1 MSDNTSKNKDRR
13 ASGFAAQAAILAGAG
28 IVSRIIGVLYRS
40 PLFHIIGDEGNG
52 YYGSA
57 YAIYAMILMVSTYSI
72 PTAVSKI
79 ISGKLAMK
87 EYKSAR
93 QVFKCALVYVAVV
106 GAIAAGLTYIFAPVL
121 VKEQPN
127 ALPCMRLFAPTIF
140 LAGFLGVYRGYLQA
154 YNTMVPTS
162 ISQIIEQL
170 VNAVVSVVAAYFFS
184 LPFTKG
190 TTEYAMHGAQGS
202 ALGTGMGV
210 VAGLIFILIAYGSRR
225 KEIMKTVDM
234 DTKHEAEPYS
244 ILLKQIFFIV
254 TPIIIASF
262 VYNITTTVDMKIFY
276 GILGTKN
283 VDTVY
288 SANMYGIFSGQYTV
302 LINLPVSIASAVGT
316 ALIPSISA
324 EYTKGDKK
332 SAEKV
337 FNQSLSM
344 TMIVT
349 IPCAVGMAVL
359 SEPVVQLLF
368 RGATK
373 TASNALAVGA
383 IAVVFYAM
391 STVTNSVLQGIGKVM
406 APVIN
411 SAFALVIHIIILV
424 PILFATELNI
434 YALVI
439 GTVVYSFIMCVLNG
453 ISVKKSIGATM
464 DVKKIFVAPAI
475 ASLFMGIAAW
485 GSYQLI
491 YRIVHINSVSLII
504 AVIIAIVF
512 YFMCILGLGVYKE
525 EDLLRLPKGN
535 LVVKLAKKL
544 HMLRD

>member
-1 MSDNTSKNKDRR
+1 
-13 ASGFAAQAAILAGAG
+13 
-28 IVSRIIGVLYRS
+28 
-40 PLFHIIGDEGNG
+40 
-52 YYGSA
+52 
-57 YAIYAMILMVSTYSI
+57 
-72 PTAVSKI
+72 
-79 ISGKLAMK
+79 MK
-87 EYKSAR
+87 
-93 QVFKCALVYVAVV
+93 
-106 GAIAAGLTYIFAPVL
+106 
-121 VKEQPN
+121 
-127 ALPCMRLFAPTIF
+127 LFAPTIF

-225 KEIMKTVDM
+225 KAIMKTVEM
-234 DTKHEAEPYS
+234 DTKHEEESYTR
-244 ILLKQIFFIV
+244 LLKQIFFIV

-276 GILGTKN
+276 GILNTKH

-359 SEPVVQLLF
+359 AEPVVQLLF

-373 TASNALAVGA
+373 IASSALTAGA

-439 GTVVYSFIMCVLNG
+439 GTVAYSFIMCVLNG
-453 ISVKKSIGATM
+453 ISVKKSIGAVM

>member
-1 MSDNTSKNKDRR
+1 M
-13 ASGFAAQAAILAGAG
+13 
-28 IVSRIIGVLYRS
+28 
-40 PLFHIIGDEGNG
+40 FHIIGDEGNG

-57 YAIYAMILMVSTYSI
+57 YAIYAMILMISTYSI

-93 QVFKCALVYVAVV
+93 QVFKCSLVYVAVV
-106 GAIAAGLTYIFAPVL
+106 GAVAAGLTYIFAPVL

-127 ALPCMRLFAPTIF
+127 ALPCMKLFAPTIF
-140 LAGFLGVYRGYLQA
+140 LAGFLGVFRGYLQA

-225 KEIMKTVDM
+225 KEIMKTVEM
-234 DTKHEAEPYS
+234 DTKHEEESYTR
-244 ILLKQIFFIV
+244 LLKQIFFIV

-276 GILGTKN
+276 GILNTKH

-359 SEPVVQLLF
+359 AEPVVQLLF

-373 TASNALAVGA
+373 TASSALTAGA

>member
-1 MSDNTSKNKDRR
+1 
-13 ASGFAAQAAILAGAG
+13 
-28 IVSRIIGVLYRS
+28 
-40 PLFHIIGDEGNG
+40 
-52 YYGSA
+52 
-57 YAIYAMILMVSTYSI
+57 
-72 PTAVSKI
+72 
-79 ISGKLAMK
+79 
-87 EYKSAR
+87 
-93 QVFKCALVYVAVV
+93 
-106 GAIAAGLTYIFAPVL
+106 
-121 VKEQPN
+121 
-127 ALPCMRLFAPTIF
+127 
-140 LAGFLGVYRGYLQA
+140 
-154 YNTMVPTS
+154 
-162 ISQIIEQL
+162 
-170 VNAVVSVVAAYFFS
+170 
-184 LPFTKG
+184 
-190 TTEYAMHGAQGS
+190 
-202 ALGTGMGV
+202 
-210 VAGLIFILIAYGSRR
+210 
-225 KEIMKTVDM
+225 MKTVEM
-234 DTKHEAEPYS
+234 DTKHEEESYTR
-244 ILLKQIFFIV
+244 LLKQIFFIV

-276 GILGTKN
+276 GILNNKH

-359 SEPVVQLLF
+359 AEPVVQLLF

-373 TASNALAVGA
+373 TASSALTAGA

-491 YRIVHINSVSLII
+491 YRIVHINLVSLII

>member
-1 MSDNTSKNKDRR
+1 
-13 ASGFAAQAAILAGAG
+13 
-28 IVSRIIGVLYRS
+28 
-40 PLFHIIGDEGNG
+40 
-52 YYGSA
+52 
-57 YAIYAMILMVSTYSI
+57 
-72 PTAVSKI
+72 
-79 ISGKLAMK
+79 
-87 EYKSAR
+87 
-93 QVFKCALVYVAVV
+93 
-106 GAIAAGLTYIFAPVL
+106 
-121 VKEQPN
+121 
-127 ALPCMRLFAPTIF
+127 
-140 LAGFLGVYRGYLQA
+140 
-154 YNTMVPTS
+154 
-162 ISQIIEQL
+162 
-170 VNAVVSVVAAYFFS
+170 
-184 LPFTKG
+184 
-190 TTEYAMHGAQGS
+190 
-202 ALGTGMGV
+202 
-210 VAGLIFILIAYGSRR
+210 
-225 KEIMKTVDM
+225 
-234 DTKHEAEPYS
+234 
-244 ILLKQIFFIV
+244 
-254 TPIIIASF
+254 
-262 VYNITTTVDMKIFY
+262 
-276 GILGTKN
+276 
-283 VDTVY
+283 
-288 SANMYGIFSGQYTV
+288 MYGIFSGQYTV
-302 LINLPVSIASAVGT
+302 LINLPVSIASEVGT

-359 SEPVVQLLF
+359 AEPVVQLLF

-373 TASNALAVGA
+373 TASSALTAGA

>member
-1 MSDNTSKNKDRR
+1 
-13 ASGFAAQAAILAGAG
+13 
-28 IVSRIIGVLYRS
+28 
-40 PLFHIIGDEGNG
+40 
-52 YYGSA
+52 
-57 YAIYAMILMVSTYSI
+57 
-72 PTAVSKI
+72 
-79 ISGKLAMK
+79 
-87 EYKSAR
+87 
-93 QVFKCALVYVAVV
+93 
-106 GAIAAGLTYIFAPVL
+106 
-121 VKEQPN
+121 
-127 ALPCMRLFAPTIF
+127 
-140 LAGFLGVYRGYLQA
+140 
-154 YNTMVPTS
+154 
-162 ISQIIEQL
+162 
-170 VNAVVSVVAAYFFS
+170 
-184 LPFTKG
+184 
-190 TTEYAMHGAQGS
+190 
-202 ALGTGMGV
+202 
-210 VAGLIFILIAYGSRR
+210 
-225 KEIMKTVDM
+225 
-234 DTKHEAEPYS
+234 
-244 ILLKQIFFIV
+244 
-254 TPIIIASF
+254 
-262 VYNITTTVDMKIFY
+262 MKIFY
-276 GILGTKN
+276 GILNTKH

-359 SEPVVQLLF
+359 AEPVVQLLF

-373 TASNALAVGA
+373 TASSALTAGA

-485 GSYQLI
+485 GSYQLV
-491 YRIVHINSVSLII
+491 YKVLHINSVSLII

>member
-1 MSDNTSKNKDRR
+1 MSDNTSKNKERR

-202 ALGTGMGV
+202 ALG
-210 VAGLIFILIAYGSRR
+210 
-225 KEIMKTVDM
+225 KEIMKTVEM
-234 DTKHEAEPYS
+234 DTKHEEESYTR
-244 ILLKQIFFIV
+244 LLKQIFFIV

-276 GILGTKN
+276 GILNTKH

-324 EYTKGDKK
+324 EYTKGDKR

-344 TMIVT
+344 TMLVT

-439 GTVVYSFIMCVLNG
+439 GTVAYSFIMCVLNG

>member
-1 MSDNTSKNKDRR
+1 MSDNTSKNKERR

-57 YAIYAMILMVSTYSI
+57 YAIYAMILMISTYSI

-93 QVFKCALVYVAVV
+93 QVFKCSLVYVAVV
-106 GAIAAGLTYIFAPVL
+106 GAVAAGLTYIFAPVL

-127 ALPCMRLFAPTIF
+127 ALPCMKLFAPTIF
-140 LAGFLGVYRGYLQA
+140 LAGFLGVFRGYLQA

-234 DTKHEAEPYS
+234 DTKHEGEPYS

-302 LINLPVSIASAVGT
+302 LINL
-316 ALIPSISA
+316 L
-324 EYTKGDKK
+324 
-332 SAEKV
+332 
-337 FNQSLSM
+337 
-344 TMIVT
+344 VT

>member
-1 MSDNTSKNKDRR
+1 
-13 ASGFAAQAAILAGAG
+13 
-28 IVSRIIGVLYRS
+28 
-40 PLFHIIGDEGNG
+40 
-52 YYGSA
+52 
-57 YAIYAMILMVSTYSI
+57 
-72 PTAVSKI
+72 
-79 ISGKLAMK
+79 
-87 EYKSAR
+87 
-93 QVFKCALVYVAVV
+93 
-106 GAIAAGLTYIFAPVL
+106 
-121 VKEQPN
+121 
-127 ALPCMRLFAPTIF
+127 
-140 LAGFLGVYRGYLQA
+140 
-154 YNTMVPTS
+154 
-162 ISQIIEQL
+162 
-170 VNAVVSVVAAYFFS
+170 
-184 LPFTKG
+184 
-190 TTEYAMHGAQGS
+190 
-202 ALGTGMGV
+202 
-210 VAGLIFILIAYGSRR
+210 
-225 KEIMKTVDM
+225 
-234 DTKHEAEPYS
+234 
-244 ILLKQIFFIV
+244 
-254 TPIIIASF
+254 
-262 VYNITTTVDMKIFY
+262 MKIFY

-316 ALIPSISA
+316 ALIPTISA
-324 EYTKGDKK
+324 EYTKGDKR
-332 SAEKV
+332 STEKV

-344 TMIVT
+344 TMLVT